1 MEHRQ
6 LYIDLGRK
14 NSATEKRN
22 VKWTPIL
29 HSHLSTKYT
38 QTHTIIKKT

>member
-22 VKWTPIL
+22 VKWTSLNEITFTL
-29 HSHLSTKYT
+29 IHKIYT
-38 QTHTIIKKT
+38 NTHNN